1 MSHKLTHG
9 SKTRLV
15 TYQHHFLWMYRRHTD
30 THSKLE
36 KYRASEV
43 AHPSSPTA
51 SACSSLGPSNSILAD
66 YGIATSDDE
75 DNTSSVQSITDEK
88 AAYLTSPCAAKGTG
102 TLEFWS
108 VRIWWHRIFMD

>member
-1 MSHKLTHG
+1 
-9 SKTRLV
+9 
-15 TYQHHFLWMYRRHTD
+15 MYRRHTD